1 LLDRVIDSLF
11 RVFRQAD
18 RGFVILEEDGRLVP
32 RVIKNRR
39 PEDESEARF
48 SRKIVQRCIET
59 GQALLS
65 ADASADPGVDLSQSI
80 ADCKIRSVMCVP
92 LMSRATGNAFGVV
105 QLHTHNR
112 LIKFTPDDLKLLL
125 AVAGQAAVALE
136 HASLHE
142 SLVARAGLERDL
154 KLAHQVQ

>member
-1 LLDRVIDSLF
+1 TVEAVLPSGTKQVLVTQPAEKLAMLLELGTDLAQTFDVNALLDRVIDSLF

-18 RGFVILEEDGRLVP
+18 RGFVILEEDGRLVA
-32 RVIKNRR
+32 RVITNRR
-39 PEDESEARF
+39 PAAEGGARF
-48 SRKIVQRCIET
+48 HRKPVQGCIES

-65 ADASADPGVDLSQSI
+65 AAASADPGVDLSQSI

-112 LIKFTPDDLKLLL
+112 LIKFTPD
-125 AVAGQAAVALE
+125 
-136 HASLHE
+136 
-142 SLVARAGLERDL
+142 
-154 KLAHQVQ
+154 